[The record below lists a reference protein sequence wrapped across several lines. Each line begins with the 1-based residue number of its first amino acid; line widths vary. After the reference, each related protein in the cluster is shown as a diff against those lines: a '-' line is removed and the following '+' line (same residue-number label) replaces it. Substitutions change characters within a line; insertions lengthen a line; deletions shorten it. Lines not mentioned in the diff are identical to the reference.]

1 MDQVFAFLD
10 KQRDLVIDL
19 QKHLVAIPALGPD
32 NDGDGEQAKAEWL
45 KGRMQDMGFPRLE
58 NIDAPDTRVSAGFRP
73 NIAGIIP
80 GKDTSRTLWVIAH
93 TDVVPSGD
101 LELWDSDPW
110 TLRVEDDVMYGR
122 GVEDNHQGIVSGLLV
137 AQALLDLN
145 ITPPINYGALMVA
158 DEETA
163 SLYGL
168 DYVVAHRADLFSKD
182 DIIVV
187 PDFGVADSSLVEIA
201 EKQMLWLKVSVKGKQ
216 CHASTPGQGVNSLVA
231 ASAFV
236 VKLRELYA
244 KFNQQDELF
253 DPPTSTFEPTKKEA
267 NVPNV
272 NTIPGLDVFYV
283 DCRVLADYDLDAVLA
298 EVKAMGEAI
307 AAEYNVGVEY
317 DIVQRGEAAPNTAP
331 DSEVVARLARGIKA
345 VYNVEAKPAGVGGGT
360 VAAFLRKRGY
370 PTAVW
375 ATCVHNAHQP
385 NESSLISTQIGDA
398 KVLAHMLLAE

>member
-307 AAEYNVGVEY
+307 ETEYNVRVEY

-331 DSEVVARLARGIKA
+331 DSEVVTRLAKGIKA